1 MHRLPAAISGRKCH
15 KQTVAARIATWQ
27 ETAMKRDETDSFGA
41 RLETTAREVA
51 ALLEAVLTETPAD
64 GEIARPAYLRA
75 AMRHGVFNGGKR
87 LRPFLVVETARLL
100 GAPETAAMRIAVALE
115 CIHCYSLIHD
125 DLPSMDDDD
134 LRRGQPTVH
143 IAFDEATAILAG
155 DALLTLAFDILSAPQ
170 TDLPAEAKLKL
181 INQLARAAGIG
192 GMVGGQSLDLH
203 AERVT
208 PDEAGILQLQAMKT
222 GALLRYACAAGAI
235 AAGADDQ
242 VLARMTRFGEIIGLA
257 FQLADDLLD
266 VTSDAATLG
275 KAAGKDAGRG
285 KGTLVSLYGV
295 AAVRRRLD
303 GLVEEAA
310 LLLEPLGGKAETLRQ
325 TAEFIASRE
334 H

>member
-1 MHRLPAAISGRKCH
+1 MN
-15 KQTVAARIATWQ
+15 
-27 ETAMKRDETDSFGA
+27 RDTTESFAA
-41 RLETTAREVA
+41 RLEATAQQVA
-51 ALLEAVLTETPAD
+51 AELEALLSDTVLE
-64 GEIARPAYLRA
+64 GEIARPDHLLA
-75 AMRHGVFNGGKR
+75 AMRHGVLNGGKR
-87 LRPFLVVETARLL
+87 LRPFLVMQTARLL
-100 GAPETAAMRIAVALE
+100 GAPEHAARRVAAALE

-125 DLPSMDDDD
+125 DLPAMDDDD

-143 IAFDEATAILAG
+143 VAFDEATAILAG
-155 DALLTLAFDILSAPQ
+155 DALLTLAFDILSSPE
-170 TDLPAEAKLKL
+170 TDLPADARLRL

-203 AERVT
+203 AERVA
-208 PDEAGILQLQAMKT
+208 PDEAGIVKLQAMKT

-235 AAGADDQ
+235 AAGADDE

-285 KGTLVSLYGV
+285 KGTLVSLHGV
-295 AAVRRRLD
+295 AAVRQRLD

-310 LLLEPLGGKAETLRQ
+310 SLLEPLGEEAETLRQ
-325 TAEFIASRE
+325 AAGFIASRE
-334 H
+334 R

>member
-1 MHRLPAAISGRKCH
+1 MS
-15 KQTVAARIATWQ
+15 
-27 ETAMKRDETDSFGA
+27 RDTTDGFAA

-51 ALLEAVLTETPAD
+51 ALLEALLSDTVLD
-64 GEIARPAYLRA
+64 GEIARPEYLLA
-75 AMRHGVFNGGKR
+75 AMRHGVLNGGKR
-87 LRPFLVVETARLL
+87 LRPFLVVETARKL
-100 GAPETAAMRIAVALE
+100 GAPELGARRVAAALE
-115 CIHCYSLIHD
+115 CIHCYSLVHD

-155 DALLTLAFDILSAPQ
+155 DALLTLAFDIISSTE
-170 TDLPAEAKLKL
+170 TDLPADAKLTL

-203 AERVT
+203 AERVA
-208 PDEAGILQLQAMKT
+208 PDEAGIVQLQAMKT

-275 KAAGKDAGRG
+275 KAVGKDAGRG
-285 KGTLVSLYGV
+285 KGTLVSLHGV
-295 AAVRRRLD
+295 DTARQRLD
-303 GLVEEAA
+303 LLVEEAA
-310 LLLEPLGGKAETLRQ
+310 LLLEPFDGAAETLRQ
-325 TAEFIASRE
+325 AASFIASRE
-334 H
+334 R